1 MSLEIKGRIVRIFD
15 SEAVSPTFTVRKFWV
30 EHGDTS
36 FPQINEFQLTQD
48 YCALLDKYNPG
59 DVVTVKFNLRGK
71 TYAEGQKVFNSL
83 NAWQINEI
91 ATFAQQPAPQSQPA
105 AQADDAAD
113 IFGTAPAAAKPTTLT
128 KEIENNDDL
137 FPF

>member
-1 MSLEIKGRIVRIFD
+1 MSNEIKGRLVRIFD

-48 YCALLDKYNPG
+48 YCALLDAFHVG
-59 DVVTVKFNLRGK
+59 DVVTVKYNLRGK

-83 NAWQINEI
+83 NAWKIEGI
-91 ATFAQQPAPQSQPA
+91 GAQQPAQQSQP
-105 AQADDAAD
+105 AQADDAES
-113 IFGTAPAAAKPTTLT
+113 IFGNIPPSARVPTLT
-128 KEIENNDDL
+128 EEIENNDDL
-137 FPF
+137 PF

>member
-15 SEAVSPTFTVRKFWV
+15 AEAVSPTFTVRKFWV

-48 YCALLDKYNPG
+48 YCSLLDKYNIG
-59 DVVTVKFNLRGK
+59 NVVTVKYNLRGK
-71 TYAEGQKVFNSL
+71 TYADGAKVFNSL
-83 NAWQINEI
+83 NAWKLEGIG
-91 ATFAQQPAPQSQPA
+91 AQQQAPQSQPA

-128 KEIENNDDL
+128 EEIENNDDL
-137 FPF
+137 FSF

>member
-1 MSLEIKGRIVRIFD
+1 MSLEIKGRLVRIFD

-36 FPQINEFQLTQD
+36 FAPINEFQLTQD

-59 DVVTVKFNLRGK
+59 DVVAVKFNLRGK

-83 NAWQINEI
+83 NAWKIEGI
-91 ATFAQQPAPQSQPA
+91 GAQQPAPQSQPT

-128 KEIENNDDL
+128 EQIESEDL
-137 FPF
+137 PF

>member
-30 EHGDTS
+30 EHGGTS
-36 FPQINEFQLTQD
+36 FAQINEFQLTQD
-48 YCALLDKYNPG
+48 YCALLDKYNVG
-59 DVVTVKFNLRGK
+59 DVVAVKFNLRGK
-71 TYAEGQKVFNSL
+71 TYAEWQKVFNSL
-83 NAWQINEI
+83 NAWKIEGI
-91 ATFAQQPAPQSQPA
+91 GAQQPAPQSQPA

-128 KEIENNDDL
+128 EQIESEDL
-137 FPF
+137 PF

>member
-15 SEAVSPTFTVRKFWV
+15 AESVSPTFTVRKFWV

-48 YCALLDKYNPG
+48 YCSLLDKYNIG
-59 DVVTVKFNLRGK
+59 NVVTVKYNLRGK

-83 NAWQINEI
+83 NAWKIEGI
-91 ATFAQQPAPQSQPA
+91 GAQQPAPQSQPT

-128 KEIENNDDL
+128 EEIEDNDDI
-137 FPF
+137 PF

>member
-36 FPQINEFQLTQD
+36 FAQINEFQLTQD
-48 YCALLDKYNPG
+48 YCALLDKYNIG

-83 NAWQINEI
+83 NAWKLEGIG
-91 ATFAQQPAPQSQPA
+91 AQQQAPQSQPA

-128 KEIENNDDL
+128 EEIENNDDL
-137 FPF
+137 PF

>member
-36 FPQINEFQLTQD
+36 FAQINEFQLTQD
-48 YCALLDKYNPG
+48 YCALLDKYNIG
-59 DVVTVKFNLRGK
+59 DVVTVKLNLRGK

-83 NAWQINEI
+83 NAWKIEGI
-91 ATFAQQPAPQSQPA
+91 GAQQPAPQSQPA

-113 IFGTAPAAAKPTTLT
+113 IFGTAPAPAQAPTLT
-128 KEIENNDDL
+128 EQIESEDL
-137 FPF
+137 PF

>member
-15 SEAVSPTFTVRKFWV
+15 AEAVSPTFTVRKFWI

-36 FPQINEFQLTQD
+36 FAQINEFQLTQD
-48 YCALLDKYNPG
+48 YCALLDKYNAG

-83 NAWQINEI
+83 NAWKIEGI
-91 ATFAQQPAPQSQPA
+91 GAQQPAPQSQPT
-105 AQADDAAD
+105 AQADDAES
-113 IFGTAPAAAKPTTLT
+113 IFGDSPAAAKPTTLT
-128 KEIENNDDL
+128 EEIENNDDL
-137 FPF
+137 PF